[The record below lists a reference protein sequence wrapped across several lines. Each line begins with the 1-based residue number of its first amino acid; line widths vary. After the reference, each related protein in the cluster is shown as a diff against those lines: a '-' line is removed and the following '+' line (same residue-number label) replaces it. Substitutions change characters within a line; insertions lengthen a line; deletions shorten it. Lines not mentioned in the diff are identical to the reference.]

1 MMKNILM
8 NFMMGNLIRDTFNR
22 IILNSISIADLVV
35 ALIAAII
42 IGLYIFI
49 IYKITFRST
58 VYSYTFNLSL
68 VLITIITTLI
78 ILTVSSNNLIVT
90 LGMLGT
96 LGVVRFRSSLK
107 EPLDIIYVLWASTVG
122 FAIGANQYLIASL
135 GSLIIGIVIF
145 CLSNFRIKFKSYIIV
160 VNYPLS
166 IDNKVNNITKMRRIK
181 IKSKY
186 IKKENVEL
194 TLEVNN
200 RYQQTLDKL
209 NQVELID
216 SISLLTFED

>member
-8 NFMMGNLIRDTFNR
+8 NFMIGNILRDSFNR

-166 IDNKVNNITKMRRIK
+166 IDHKVNNITKMRRIK
-181 IKSKY
+181 VKSKY

-200 RYQQTLDKL
+200 KYQQTLDKF